1 MAQNF
6 SALESEYEDAVRGAV
21 EDGSL
26 AKADAYLAPPMPPIA
41 AAPLP
46 GPPPR

>member
-26 AKADAYLAPPMPPIA
+26 AKADAYLASTHA
-41 AAPLP
+41 AHRRGSLAWS
-46 GPPPR
+46 PPR